1 MSPNRPMRRAAEHT
15 GEVQMTETTETI
27 GEPMGEARKA
37 FHEELDDLRREIVRE
52 AAMVTETIPRGTEAL
67 LGNDLQAAQA
77 VIDGDD
83 ELDYLSLEIEEHTI
97 RVLTLQQPVA
107 SDLRF
112 ITMSLKFVVDLERIG
127 DLAAGIAKRVRELAA
142 LPTLGPYVDLGRLAT
157 LAQKN
162 LHAAL
167 DSFVRRDADAATKVI
182 AADVEIDK
190 LNASL
195 FAELIAHVATDPATV
210 TRVIPLTS
218 ICRYL
223 ERVGDHVKNLAEEVV
238 YMVRATI
245 ASRPR
250 GRLNSPAAVPRG
262 PRGTIHP
269 TVPRPMPRPRVT
281 RPCIVQF
288 SFRPAR
294 CAPPA
299 SLSLPRWS

>member
-1 MSPNRPMRRAAEHT
+1 MTTHTSKDFEQELRMLRERLCAMGGRCEQQIALAMQALTDNDEQLAKKVIKDDAAIDKDE
-15 GEVQMTETTETI
+15 
-27 GEPMGEARKA
+27 
-37 FHEELDDLRREIVRE
+37 
-52 AAMVTETIPRGTEAL
+52 
-67 LGNDLQAAQA
+67 ND
-77 VIDGDD
+77 ID
-83 ELDYLSLEIEEHTI
+83 ELA
-97 RVLTLQQPVA
+97 LQILATRQPVA

-142 LPTLGPYVDLGRLAT
+142 LPPLGPYVDLGRLAT

-238 YMVRATI
+238 YMVRATDVRH
-245 ASRPR
+245 RP
-250 GRLNSPAAVPRG
+250 
-262 PRGTIHP
+262 
-269 TVPRPMPRPRVT
+269 
-281 RPCIVQF
+281 
-288 SFRPAR
+288 
-294 CAPPA
+294 
-299 SLSLPRWS
+299 LPQPHN